1 MNDLASQSPSVR
13 QSEDGMFTVFTLNGA
28 WLIVKNDPTNELSL
42 HTNRPST
49 LQESLPLR
57 KPLLKVPA
65 VAEALGLSMSKV
77 HEMLRSE
84 EIPSLKIDK
93 SRRVRQE
100 DLDDF
105 IERQMA
111 SQRRG

>member
-1 MNDLASQSPSVR
+1 MNNFVSQAPSVR

-28 WLIVKNDPTNELSL
+28 WLIVKNDPTNEPFLQ
-42 HTNRPST
+42 TNRPPT

-57 KPLLKVPA
+57 KPLLKVSA
-65 VAEALGLSMSKV
+65 VAETLGLSLSKV

-105 IERQMA
+105 IEKQMKN
-111 SQRRG
+111 QRRD